1 MARDEGWLNL
11 QKFAQPQGTGA
22 KGWGWG
28 GEWGESQAAPDQ
40 TLEESPSVPEWA
52 WEKGVTPPP
61 LGPRCLLRRRVSMRE
76 FQLWVSVCD
85 YRPFD
90 NVVLL
95 DSSNRSLGFQ
105 WVR

>member
-1 MARDEGWLNL
+1 
-11 QKFAQPQGTGA
+11 
-22 KGWGWG
+22 
-28 GEWGESQAAPDQ
+28 
-40 TLEESPSVPEWA
+40 
-52 WEKGVTPPP
+52 
-61 LGPRCLLRRRVSMRE
+61 MRE